1 MNKEIIEEVTDTDSS
16 IELKEK
22 INTVEKPKKER
33 KPFVMTDARKEAFSK
48 ARNVRDENIKVRK
61 AQQKQMED
69 ELNQIKQ
76 EVVDKR
82 NKRLIKKNKNEIKK
96 IIKNEDLLS
105 SSSDEEEIIIKKK
118 HPKKKIIYIESE
130 SEDECEKYTKAPTYR
145 KEPPRRII
153 QFL

>member
-1 MNKEIIEEVTDTDSS
+1 MKNEIIEEISDNDSS
-16 IELKEK
+16 IELKEEK
-22 INTVEKPKKER
+22 VNDTKPKKER
-33 KPFVMTDARKEAFSK
+33 KPYVLTDARKEAFEK
-48 ARNVRDENIKVRK
+48 ARLKRDENIKIRK

-130 SEDECEKYTKAPTYR
+130 SEDEVAKYTKTPTYK
-145 KEPPRRII
+145 KEPPKRMI
-153 QFL
+153 QYL